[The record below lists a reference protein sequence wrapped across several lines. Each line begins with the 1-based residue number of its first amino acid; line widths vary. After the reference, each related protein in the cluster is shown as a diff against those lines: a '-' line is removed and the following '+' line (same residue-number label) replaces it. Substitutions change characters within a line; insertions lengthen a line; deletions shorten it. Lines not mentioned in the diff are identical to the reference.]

1 MNNFFN
7 IKSEEVDLKL
17 KSLLK
22 YKKSFEITGVT
33 NLAKALLCEYF
44 IRNSKKKLLFITD
57 SEQNALKYLSDFS
70 SLFGLSGGMF
80 PAQDGSLYDLNRK
93 NEYKY
98 LNQISVLNGNFA
110 PDFLVAPVK
119 SMFEKF
125 PSQKFYGENTIKIKV
140 DEDIN
145 FDELPEKLVEMGY
158 KRVTMVV
165 DVGEFS
171 IRGDIIDIYSLND
184 KPFRIELWGDTV
196 TDIRIFDNKNQRS
209 IEKVKEINILPL
221 YKFILDDKNSK
232 KFIKEYKEKD
242 TELSRNYIEEIEQKH
257 YFEGIEY
264 FETFFNPDLKPLVEL
279 LSDDYI
285 IVFDD
290 YTKIKAKYETIEGDL
305 ENLYNENLTGGLTLP
320 LKTPKHFKLSEF
332 LSLISDKQKIYFD
345 NFIDDKTGNLIDFS
359 TNLVPAFSS
368 DFDKISAFIKEEQK
382 KGYNVII
389 ATDYK
394 ARVSSQLDE
403 YSIPNTE
410 REISSDIVYL
420 RDNLSMYGSIIDD
433 FKAVFIT
440 DKELFNKRSKDI
452 TANKT
457 AYTRE
462 SKDFIE
468 SINDIQPDDYVVH
481 SIHGIGI
488 FKGLSKQVI
497 DGEEKDY
504 LTLEYYGGDKLHI
517 PAEQINMLA
526 RYRGSG
532 NVKPA
537 LTKMGGSEWVKI
549 KTRAKSAIEDIAQDL
564 INLYAMRELS
574 EGIAFEPD
582 SIWQVEMEDAFEF
595 TETPDQM
602 KAILQTKADM
612 ESDKP
617 MDRLICGDV
626 GFGKTE
632 VAIRAIFKAVMSSK
646 QVALIAP
653 TTVLALQHFRT
664 ISERFKP
671 FPIKVA
677 MLSGF
682 QTSKEQKEVVKQI
695 ILGEVDVVIGT
706 HRLLQN
712 DISFK
717 NLGLVVIDEEHKFG
731 VKHKEKL
738 KQLKKNIDILTM
750 SATPI
755 PRTLYMSLSGI
766 KDMSVIDTP
775 PVNRLPIKTY
785 VGEYNDNLVKN
796 AVNYELERDGQVFY
810 LYNKVES
817 IYEFGAKLKEIV
829 PNASIAI
836 AHGQMDKKKLEN
848 IMLDFLEH
856 KYDILLCTTII
867 ESGLDIPNAN
877 TMIIHDANRF
887 GLAQLYQI
895 RGRVGRTDR
904 QAYCWCLYKNTQ
916 SLTEEAFK
924 RLNYIREFSTLGS
937 GYQIALR
944 DIEIRGVGNI
954 LGTKQHGQMINVGFD
969 TYCQLLEEAVNKL
982 RKTPQKKEVQ
992 TIVDINVTAY
1002 IPDEWIGSKEQK
1014 MIEYKRLSDV
1024 KSLSELDLI
1033 TAEWKDRFS
1042 KLSEPV
1048 ENLIKLIRLRLLASR
1063 IGITQIR
1070 ETDSHIRIYTPFSR
1084 AEWGIICSKAQPN
1097 ITKYIKFTSAPN
1109 TLTGCVSVLLF
1120 DKSLYNFDEMFN
1132 ILANLFYHIFNVSC
1146 EYNMT
1151 K

>member
-1 MNNFFN
+1 MDNFSN
-7 IKSEEVDLKL
+7 IKNEEADLKL

-22 YKKSFEITGVT
+22 YKKSFEVSGLT
-33 NLAKALLCEYF
+33 NLAKEFLCSYF
-44 IRNSKKKLLFITD
+44 IENSKKKLLFITD
-57 SEQNALKYLSDFS
+57 SEQNALRYKSDFS
-70 SLFGLSGGMF
+70 SLFDFSCSIF
-80 PAQDGSLYDLNRK
+80 PYQDGSLYDLNRK

-98 LNQISVLNGNFA
+98 SDQLKVLRGEET
-110 PDFLVAPVK
+110 PDFLIAPVK
-119 SMFEKF
+119 SMFERF
-125 PSQKFYGENTIKIKV
+125 PDRKFYEENSLKIKV
-140 DEDIN
+140 DDEIN
-145 FDELPEKLVEMGY
+145 FDELPKILVKLGY
-158 KRVTMVV
+158 KRSTMVV

-171 IRGDIIDIYSLND
+171 IRGDIIDIYSHQE

-209 IEKVKEINILPL
+209 IEKVKQAEILPL
-221 YKFILDDKNSK
+221 YKFVLDDENSL
-232 KFIKEYKEKD
+232 KFKKEYEKSDKELAS
-242 TELSRNYIEEIEQKH
+242 ELIEEIENGN

-290 YTKIKAKYETIEGDL
+290 YTKIKSKYETIETDL
-305 ENLYNENLTGGLTLP
+305 DNLYNENLTGGLSLP
-320 LKTPKHFKLSEF
+320 LEKPKHYKLSEF
-332 LSLISDKQKIYFD
+332 LTLISDKQKVYFD

-368 DFDKISAFIKEEQK
+368 DFDKISSFISEYQG
-382 KGYNVII
+382 KGYCVAI

-394 ARVSSQLDE
+394 TRVAQQLDE
-403 YSIPNTE
+403 YEIPHGETALCPE
-410 REISSDIVYL
+410 TVLI

-433 FKAVFIT
+433 FKMVIIT

-452 TANKT
+452 TARKT
-457 AYTRE
+457 SYIRE

-468 SINDIQPDDYVVH
+468 SINDIQIDDYVVH
-481 SIHGIGI
+481 AVHGIGV
-488 FKGLSKQVI
+488 FKGLSKQSI

-504 LTLEYYGGDKLHI
+504 LTIEYFGGDKLHI
-517 PAEQINMLA
+517 PAEQINMLS

-537 LTKMGGSEWVKI
+537 LTKMGGNEWVKI
-549 KTRAKSAIEDIAQDL
+549 KSRAKSAIEDIAQDL

-582 SIWQVEMEDAFEF
+582 SVWQVEMEDAFEF

-602 KAILQTKADM
+602 KAIIATKADM
-612 ESDKP
+612 ENDKP

-653 TTVLALQHFRT
+653 TTVLTLQHYRT
-664 ISERFKP
+664 IAERFKP

-682 QTSKEQKEVVKQI
+682 QTSKEQKEVVKQL

-712 DISFK
+712 DIAFK

-796 AVNYELERDGQVFY
+796 AINYELERDGQVFY

-836 AHGQMDKKKLEN
+836 AHGQMDKKKLET

-954 LGTKQHGQMINVGFD
+954 LGTKQHGQMVNVGFD

-982 RKTPQKKEVQ
+982 RNTPQKKEVQ

-1042 KLSEPV
+1042 KMSEPV

-1070 ETDSHIRIYTPFSR
+1070 ETGDNIRLYTPFSR
-1084 AEWGIICSKAQPN
+1084 AEWGIICSKVPSN

-1109 TLTGCVSVLLF
+1109 TVSDCVSILLV
-1120 DKSLYNFDEMFN
+1120 DKGIYNFDEMFN
-1132 ILANLFYHIFNVSC
+1132 ILSNLFYHVFNISC
-1146 EYNMT
+1146 EYNM
-1151 K
+1151 